1 MKFITNLKNNLA
13 RTTLTLLLAVL
24 TTSAWAIQQDP
35 DDGYYLIG
43 SAQDWDDFST
53 GISGGTIAVNANARL
68 TADNIAVSSMI
79 GTENRKYAGTFEG
92 NNYNIIS
99 AINATGRYV
108 APFSYVNGATIQ
120 NLTISGSVN
129 GGIHCSGLIGCSNG
143 TNTVS
148 NVTINA
154 SITTSDSHCGGFI
167 GHGFSSNVTFTNC
180 VFAGEIHGRSANSLV
195 GVFNGWSGNNISLN
209 NCIEKGTYTN
219 CNPFYPLGYGIGNV
233 TNTYYLTAPSSGET
247 KGTRAYSTMPEG
259 EVCGQILAVDGNN
272 YYVSTVISGINDR
285 YELLGSSVTPEPVVT
300 FLGNTLTKDADYTL
314 SYNNNTSGGTGSVTI
329 TGTGSYSG
337 AKTIE
342 FLIAA
347 NTLSGSGT
355 AESPFIIDSDADWTS
370 FANSVTSGYT
380 YTGLFVKMTNSV
392 NAASMA
398 GQREGEPFSGT
409 FDGDGYTLTL
419 AIVNTGTSSDI
430 NNSATG
436 TAPFHYIKNA
446 TIKNV
451 KTEGTVSAT
460 AIHAS
465 GLVGMADGTNTIQG
479 CTVSATI
486 NTTSNYVGGI
496 LAHGITSN
504 TTIRDCVFDGTI
516 NGRSGGS
523 SYICGI
529 YGWCHGG
536 NPVITNCIEKG
547 TYTNVGSYFN
557 PIYMNNGSTTATIS
571 GTYYTNPKTNG
582 GNDYG
587 TQVYATVPEGEM
599 CGKVTAVDGL
609 QHYVVTTVSGINERY
624 VLTGAS
630 VEPVPTVKFFNTT
643 LVNGTDY
650 TITYSNN
657 TSGGTGSVIITGTE
671 TAYWGTKTVNFE
683 IAANTLPGEGTVES
697 PYTISDADDW
707 GEFVN
712 SVNNGFSYSGKI
724 VQLMANININSSV
737 GLREDFPFSGTFDGA
752 GHTLTANISANGA
765 NSSGNVEGV
774 APFHFI
780 KNATIKN
787 LKIAGSITS
796 TSNHA
801 AGLVGFASGTNT
813 IQSCLVSATLNV
825 STNYSGGI
833 IGHSVTST
841 ITVIDCLFDG
851 TIARQTSSGNPAAG
865 LWGWKDG
872 GSAVITNCLE
882 NGTYTNCTNVDA
894 IGWVPSITISNTY
907 RINNS
912 SRGILTTAEELSDGT
927 TTAALQA
934 GRTETVWVQ
943 DPVTNQP
950 MLALFANM
958 ISFNGDGSEDNPFII
973 TTTAEL
979 DYLASMVN
987 SGENYDGMYF
997 KLGADIA
1004 YDPNVLTIDN
1014 NGDGVN
1020 DSNYIPIGT
1029 GVYYYYNTPILCS
1042 FRGIFDGDGQT
1053 ISGIRIYREG
1063 NTSDDCYQGV
1073 FGFIQDFGPGD
1084 SFYAGI
1090 YNLWVADVDITGW
1103 INIGGIV
1110 GDNFNCIIE
1119 NCHVASNVVIRA
1131 NNQDDV
1137 RQLGGIVGYNDT
1149 NSTVTRCSSA
1159 VTIIP
1164 GNNNSYYDFGGLAG
1178 YSGGTLTNN
1187 LVIGATIPA
1196 VNHPD
1201 HNNFY
1206 GAIAGSRKLNYS
1218 SLQHNYYSACT
1229 VAGVPNATNVG
1240 CGPLTSEN
1248 NGVCS
1253 DLYDNNGAVPGYL
1266 HNVTGYG
1273 NSTESDHWAFI
1284 ASPVTTVGGIAPT
1297 AIGNLITDPIAEYD
1311 LYRFNQSASK
1321 EWENYKNPTHTA
1333 GFVLEN
1339 GKGYLY
1345 ANKKDVILAFA
1356 GTINAGSSMEV
1367 NLDYDGNARLKGYNL
1382 VGNPFVEEATV
1393 NMPYYKM
1400 NAAGDD
1406 IEAVVEY
1413 ATNPIPAF
1421 TGIIVEATGTGQQA
1435 TFTKSGAKGA
1445 KSESRGNLQL
1455 TLSKA
1460 GTIHDKAIVSFSEGT
1475 QLGKYIFN
1483 ENHAKLYIPQ
1493 GSEDYAIVSVGRDGV
1508 HTVSTRMPIN
1518 FRANEN
1524 GQYIITVNP
1533 EGVEMAYLHLIDNM
1547 TGADVNLLQTPE
1559 YTFNAKVTDYESR
1572 FRLVFVCGDANDDN
1586 DTFAFISNGEIIVT
1600 GIDGNSVLQ
1609 IIDLTGRVI
1618 ASFNATNRIG
1628 TDGITAGVYVLRLID
1643 GQKVRTQKIIVK

>member
-13 RTTLTLLLAVL
+13 RTALTLLLAVL

-35 DDGYYLIG
+35 DDGYYLIS
-43 SAQDWDDFST
+43 SAQDWQDFAT
-53 GISGGTIAVNANARL
+53 GISDGTIATNANARL
-68 TADNIAVSSMI
+68 TADNITVSSMI

-285 YELLGSSVTPEPVVT
+285 YELLGSSVTPEPIVT
-300 FLGNTLTKDADYTL
+300 FLGNTLTENADYTL

-329 TGTGSYSG
+329 TGIGSYSG

-342 FLIAA
+342 FQIAA
-347 NTLSGSGT
+347 TTLSGSGT
-355 AESPFIIDSDADWTS
+355 EESPFIINSDADWTS
-370 FANSVTSGYT
+370 FATSVNSGYT

-392 NAASMA
+392 NAACMA

-419 AIVNTGTSSDI
+419 AIVNSGSSTDI
-430 NNSATG
+430 NNPATG

-451 KTEGTVSAT
+451 KTVGTVSAT

-479 CTVSATI
+479 CTVSAII

-523 SYICGI
+523 SYLCGI

-536 NPVITNCIEKG
+536 SPVITNCIEKG

-557 PIYMNNGSTTATIS
+557 PIYMNNGNTTATVS
-571 GTYYTNPKTNG
+571 GTYYTTPKTNG

-587 TQVYATVPEGEM
+587 TQVFATIPEGEM

-650 TITYSNN
+650 TVAYSNN
-657 TSGGTGSVIITGTE
+657 TSGGTGFVIITGTE
-671 TAYWGTKTVNFE
+671 TAYWGVKTVNFI
-683 IAANTLPGEGTVES
+683 IAANTLPGGGTVES
-697 PYTISDADDW
+697 PYTISDADHW
-707 GEFVN
+707 NEFVN

-724 VQLMANININSSV
+724 VQLTANININSSV

-752 GHTLTANISANGA
+752 GHTLTANITANGA
-765 NSSGNVEGV
+765 NTSGNIQGV

-787 LKIAGSITS
+787 LRIAGAITS
-796 TSNHA
+796 TEHHT

-813 IQSCLVSATLNV
+813 IQSCVVSATLNV
-825 STNYSGGI
+825 SGNYVGGF
-833 IGHSVTST
+833 IGHSQTSSIT
-841 ITVIDCLFDG
+841 ITDCLFDG

-912 SRGILTTAEELSDGT
+912 SRGTLTTAEELSNGT
-927 TTAALQA
+927 TTAALQNN
-934 GRTETVWVQ
+934 RPETIWVQ

-950 MLALFANM
+950 MLKLFATP
-958 ISFNGDGSEDNPFII
+958 SF
-973 TTTAEL
+973 T
-979 DYLASMVN
+979 
-987 SGENYDGMYF
+987 
-997 KLGADIA
+997 
-1004 YDPNVLTIDN
+1004 
-1014 NGDGVN
+1014 
-1020 DSNYIPIGT
+1020 
-1029 GVYYYYNTPILCS
+1029 
-1042 FRGIFDGDGQT
+1042 FD
-1053 ISGIRIYREG
+1053 
-1063 NTSDDCYQGV
+1063 
-1073 FGFIQDFGPGD
+1073 
-1084 SFYAGI
+1084 
-1090 YNLWVADVDITGW
+1090 
-1103 INIGGIV
+1103 
-1110 GDNFNCIIE
+1110 
-1119 NCHVASNVVIRA
+1119 
-1131 NNQDDV
+1131 
-1137 RQLGGIVGYNDT
+1137 
-1149 NSTVTRCSSA
+1149 
-1159 VTIIP
+1159 
-1164 GNNNSYYDFGGLAG
+1164 
-1178 YSGGTLTNN
+1178 
-1187 LVIGATIPA
+1187 
-1196 VNHPD
+1196 
-1201 HNNFY
+1201 
-1206 GAIAGSRKLNYS
+1206 
-1218 SLQHNYYSACT
+1218 
-1229 VAGVPNATNVG
+1229 
-1240 CGPLTSEN
+1240 
-1248 NGVCS
+1248 
-1253 DLYDNNGAVPGYL
+1253 
-1266 HNVTGYG
+1266 VTGYG
-1273 NSTESDHWAFI
+1273 TGNDKWYLI
-1284 ASPVTTVGGIAPT
+1284 ASPVVTINPENVRDMIS
-1297 AIGNLITDPIAEYD
+1297 NSYD
-1311 LYRFNQSASK
+1311 LYRFNPSAAL
-1321 EWENYKNPTHTA
+1321 EWENWKNSESNHYH
-1333 GFVLEN
+1333 FNLES
-1339 GKGYLY
+1339 GRGYLY
-1345 ANKKDVILAFA
+1345 ANSEDVTLVFSGTPYSGNGQVTLSKD
-1356 GTINAGSSMEV
+1356 
-1367 NLDYDGNARLKGYNL
+1367 DNARFGKWNL
-1382 VGNPFVEEATV
+1382 IGNPFSQRVYLTGRDFYVMNDEGTEIVSAERNYIEPMEGVFVLAATDGETLTFSTEQSG
-1393 NMPYYKM
+1393 NP
-1400 NAAGDD
+1400 
-1406 IEAVVEY
+1406 
-1413 ATNPIPAF
+1413 TNPALVLNISQMVMERGGAS
-1421 TGIIVEATGTGQQA
+1421 TLRQA
-1435 TFTKSGAKGA
+1435 QGSTTAVID
-1445 KSESRGNLQL
+1445 R
-1455 TLSKA
+1455 
-1460 GTIHDKAIVSFSEGT
+1460 AIVRFGEERSLPKFQIRDNST
-1475 QLGKYIFN
+1475 KV
-1483 ENHAKLYIPQ
+1483 YIPKD
-1493 GSEDYAIVSVGRDGV
+1493 GNDYAIVSVGRDGV
-1508 HTVSTRMPIN
+1508 HTVSTEVPIN
-1518 FRANEN
+1518 FKASEN
-1524 GQYIITVNP
+1524 GTYTLSANL
-1533 EGVEMAYLHLIDNM
+1533 EGVEMSYLHLIDNM
-1547 TGADVNLLQTPE
+1547 TGADVDLLQTSA
-1559 YTFNAKVTDYESR
+1559 YTFTAKTTDYESR
-1572 FRLVFVCGDANDDN
+1572 FKLVFVCGDANDDN
-1586 DTFAFISNGEIIVT
+1586 GDNEAFAFFSNGNIIIPNAST
-1600 GIDGNSVLQ
+1600 DAVLQ
-1609 IIDLTGRVI
+1609 VVDAIGRVI
-1618 ASFNATNRIG
+1618 VSRDGVHTVSTNEM
-1628 TDGITAGVYVLRLID
+1628 TPGVYVLRLIEGKD
-1643 GQKVRTQKIIVK
+1643 VKTQKIIVK